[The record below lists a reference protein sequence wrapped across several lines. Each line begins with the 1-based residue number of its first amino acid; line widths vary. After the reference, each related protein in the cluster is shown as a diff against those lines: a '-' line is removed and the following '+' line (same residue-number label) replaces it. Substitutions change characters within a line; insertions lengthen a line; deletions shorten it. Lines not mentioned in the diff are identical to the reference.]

1 MAASLPRVGTRIF
14 LSGHIGTIKFVGPVH
29 GTPGTWLGVEW
40 DDPQRGKHDGTKD
53 AVQYFTCT
61 WVVCGPVARVCLTA
75 LAFVLT
81 GSQRQ
86 EHSFGRHPLSN
97 TGQPSH
103 ELFFRNTWRISM
115 DPKDRNLSS
124 SVLPTERLRSRPLI
138 SIRSETNSPIWRNSA
153 RSVSMG
159 RTWLQ
164 RAPLVK
170 SEELAQVCGFRD
182 RILFGSI
189 VYTRFQ
195 PSAGS
200 T

>member
-1 MAASLPRVGTRIF
+1 MTTGPPKIDTRIF
-14 LSGHIGTIKFVGPVH
+14 LSGHIGTVKFVGPVH
-29 GTPGTWLGVEW
+29 GTAGVWIGVEW
-40 DDPQRGKHDGTKD
+40 DDPRRGKHDGAKD
-53 AVQYFTCT
+53 GIQYFSCM
-61 WVVCGPVARVCLTA
+61 WVT
-75 LAFVLT
+75 FVLVLHLFHSPQILVEFL
-81 GSQRQ
+81 GQD
-86 EHSFGRHPLSN
+86 HSFGRHPLSN

-124 SVLPTERLRSRPLI
+124 SALPTERLRSRPSI

-164 RAPLVK
+164 RTPLVK
-170 SEELAQVCGFRD
+170 SEELAQVRGFRD